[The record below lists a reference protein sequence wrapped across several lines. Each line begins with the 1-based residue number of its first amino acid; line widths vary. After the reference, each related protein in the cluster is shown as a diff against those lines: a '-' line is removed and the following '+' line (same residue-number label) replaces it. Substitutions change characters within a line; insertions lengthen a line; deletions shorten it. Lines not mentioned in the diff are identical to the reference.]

1 MKALPLRPAPI
12 AGEPLD
18 SYIERL
24 AHANDCTAS
33 ELTRLIRQ
41 CGDDHLAGLAGLLG
55 GQSLVAFGS
64 PAIPKIGIPVR
75 SFGLPATSFTHRRM
89 RVCPSCVAESPWIR
103 PLWRLKVVTACPLH
117 GITLVQ
123 HCRRCHEPVRLNTAL
138 TGACGCGLHYR
149 ASAHQVGSAERA
161 LMRAIDDSLHGAG
174 NLVSGDLAL
183 WMNTAEWSKLL
194 RYAGRLIQGPTLE
207 HPGQIAAL
215 EDLDVARGIV
225 QGTLALLQDWP
236 DAYWRCLQKFVDAAP
251 WDGSIRRVF
260 TPLYTVIYQ
269 RLPEPAFQ
277 FLRDGFETF
286 LLEHWRGELCGRHR
300 AFRPETLQNHPRKG
314 LAKLAREAGM
324 GRSLLKRL
332 VHNDYLPGI
341 RFRSLSGQ
349 GRETITV
356 NASQVAE
363 LLPDRAAYRDLKS
376 TAQLLGLKRSRLRQF
391 VALGILQADCRPD
404 WSRRSHW
411 HFHKAALQDFIARL
425 RMLSTGEAL
434 GSCVTLGEVLQFWQ
448 LAPQELRALFDAL
461 WSGELPL
468 RMTENTVISAMVLDG
483 NRTRSWLEDHRRRT
497 IPWLTPTQASQLL
510 EVKEQVVYE
519 LIGKHL
525 LVADLVSGGRSML
538 KRIQHD
544 SLKAFQ
550 RDYVS
555 LSTLAKAAGTTATAL
570 LTMLPAKP
578 VTGPRI
584 DGGRQYF
591 FRRED
596 LVGLKLSA
604 AAED

>member
-12 AGEPLD
+12 PGEPLD
-18 SYIERL
+18 SYMERL
-24 AHANDCTAS
+24 AHANDCSTS
-33 ELTRLIRQ
+33 DLTRLIRQ

-55 GQSLVAFGS
+55 GQSLVDFGS
-64 PAIPKIGIPVR
+64 PAIPKITIPVQ
-75 SFGLPATSFTHRRM
+75 SLGLTSTSFTHRRM
-89 RVCPSCVAESPWIR
+89 RICPSCIAESPWIR
-103 PLWRLKVVTACPLH
+103 PLWRLKVVTACPVH

-123 HCRRCHEPVRLNTAL
+123 NCRRCHEPVRWSTAL
-138 TGACGCGLHYR
+138 IGACGCGLRYR
-149 ASAHQVGSAERA
+149 ASAHKVSHTELV
-161 LMRAIDDSLHGAG
+161 LMRAIGASLDGTG
-174 NLVSGDLAL
+174 DLVVGDLAL
-183 WMNTAEWSKLL
+183 RMNTAEWSTLL
-194 RYAGRLIQGPTLE
+194 RYAGRLIQGPTLQR
-207 HPGQIAAL
+207 PGKIAAL
-215 EDLDVARGIV
+215 EDLDIARGLV

-251 WDGSIRRVF
+251 WDGGVRRVF
-260 TPLYTVIYQ
+260 TPLYTVIYE
-269 RLPEPAFQ
+269 LLSAPALQ

-341 RFRSLSGQ
+341 RFRSPSGK

-356 NASQVAE
+356 DASKVAE
-363 LLPDRAAYRDLKS
+363 LLPDRSAYRDLKS

-411 HFHKAALQDFIARL
+411 HFHKATLQDFFARL
-425 RMLSTGEAL
+425 QTLSRSEAFE
-434 GSCVTLGEVLQFWQ
+434 SNVTLGEVLQFWQ

-461 WSGELPL
+461 WCGEVPL
-468 RMTENTVISAMVLDG
+468 RMTESTVISAMVLEG
-483 NRTRSWLEDHRRRT
+483 NRTRSWLEDYRRRT
-497 IPWLTPTQASQLL
+497 IPWLTPTQAAKLIG
-510 EVKEQVVYE
+510 VKEQVVYE

-538 KRIQHD
+538 KRIRHD
-544 SLKAFQ
+544 SLQAFQ

-555 LSTLAKAAGTTATAL
+555 LSTLARAEGTTATAL
-570 LTMLPAKP
+570 LAKLPAKP

-596 LVGLKLSA
+596 LAGLALPA
-604 AAED
+604 ATAN

>member
-12 AGEPLD
+12 PGEPLD
-18 SYIERL
+18 SYMERL
-24 AHANDCTAS
+24 AHANDCSTPD
-33 ELTRLIRQ
+33 LTRMIRQ
-41 CGDDHLAGLAGLLG
+41 YGDDHVEGLSCLLG
-55 GQSLVAFGS
+55 GQSLVDFGS
-64 PAIPKIGIPVR
+64 PAIPKITIPVQ
-75 SFGLPATSFTHRRM
+75 SLGLTSTSFTHRRM
-89 RVCPSCVAESPWIR
+89 RICPSCIAESPWIR
-103 PLWRLKVVTACPLH
+103 PLWRLKVVTACPVH

-123 HCRRCHEPVRLNTAL
+123 NCRRCHEPVRWSTAL
-138 TGACGCGLHYR
+138 IGACGCGLRYR
-149 ASAHQVGSAERA
+149 ASAHKVSHAELV
-161 LMRAIDDSLHGAG
+161 LMRTIGASLDGTG
-174 NLVSGDLAL
+174 DLVVGDLAL
-183 WMNTAEWSKLL
+183 RMNTAEWSTLL
-194 RYAGRLIQGPTLE
+194 RYAGRLIQGPTLQR
-207 HPGQIAAL
+207 PGKIAAL
-215 EDLDVARGIV
+215 EDLDIARGLV

-251 WDGSIRRVF
+251 WDGGVRRVF
-260 TPLYTVIYQ
+260 TPLYTVIYE
-269 RLPEPAFQ
+269 LLSEPAFQ

-341 RFRSLSGQ
+341 RFRSPYGK

-356 NASQVAE
+356 DASKVAE
-363 LLPDRAAYRDLKS
+363 LLPDRSAYRDLKS

-391 VALGILQADCRPD
+391 VALGILKADCRPD

-425 RMLSTGEAL
+425 QSLSGSKAL
-434 GSCVTLGEVLQFWQ
+434 ASSVTLGEVLQFWQ

-461 WSGELPL
+461 WCGELPL
-468 RMTENTVISAMVLDG
+468 KMAENTVISAMVLDSD
-483 NRTRSWLEDHRRRT
+483 RTRSWLEDHRRRT
-497 IPWLTPTQASQLL
+497 IPWLTPTQAAKLL
-510 EVKEQVVYE
+510 GVKEQVVYE

-538 KRIQHD
+538 KRIRHD
-544 SLKAFQ
+544 SLQAFQ

-555 LSTLAKAAGTTATAL
+555 LSTLAKAEGTTATAL
-570 LTMLPAKP
+570 LAKLPAKP

-596 LVGLKLSA
+596 LVRLNLPA

>member
-55 GQSLVAFGS
+55 GQSLVDFGS
-64 PAIPKIGIPVR
+64 PAIPKISIPVR
-75 SFGLPATSFTHRRM
+75 SFGLPSTSFTHRRM
-89 RVCPSCVAESPWIR
+89 HICPCCIAESPWIR
-103 PLWRLKVVTACPLH
+103 PLWRLKVVTACPVH

-123 HCRRCHEPVRLNTAL
+123 NCHRCREPVRWNTAL
-138 TGACGCGLHYR
+138 TGACGCGLRYR
-149 ASAHQVGSAERA
+149 ASAHKVSRTELA
-161 LMRAIDDSLHGAG
+161 LVRAIADSLQGTG
-174 NLVSGDLAL
+174 DLVAGDLAL
-183 WMNTAEWSKLL
+183 RMNTAEWSKLL
-194 RYAGRLIQGPTLE
+194 RYAGQLIQGPTLE

-225 QGTLALLQDWP
+225 QGTLALLHDWP
-236 DAYWRCLQKFVDAAP
+236 DAYWRCLQRFVDAAP

-260 TPLYTVIYQ
+260 TPLYTVIYEQ
-269 RLPEPAFQ
+269 LSEPAFQ

-300 AFRPETLQNHPRKG
+300 AFKPETVQDHPRKG

-324 GRSLLKRL
+324 GRGLLRRL
-332 VHNDYLPGI
+332 VHNNYLPGI
-341 RFRSLSGQ
+341 RFRSHSGK

-356 NASQVAE
+356 DASQVAV
-363 LLPDRAAYRDLKS
+363 LLPDRTAYLDLKS

-461 WSGELPL
+461 WCGELPL
-468 RMTENTVISAMVLDG
+468 RMTESTALSAMVLDG
-483 NRTRSWLEDHRRRT
+483 NRTRSWLEDYRRRT
-497 IPWLTPTQASQLL
+497 IPWLTPTQAAKLL
-510 EVKEQVVYE
+510 EVKEHVVYE

-525 LVADLVSGGRSML
+525 LVADLVSGGQSML
-538 KRIQHD
+538 KRIRHD

-550 RDYVS
+550 SDYVS
-555 LSTLAKAAGTTATAL
+555 LSTLAKAAGTTAAAL
-570 LTMLPAKP
+570 LTKLPAKP

-596 LVGLKLSA
+596 LAGLNLPA
-604 AAED
+604 TTED